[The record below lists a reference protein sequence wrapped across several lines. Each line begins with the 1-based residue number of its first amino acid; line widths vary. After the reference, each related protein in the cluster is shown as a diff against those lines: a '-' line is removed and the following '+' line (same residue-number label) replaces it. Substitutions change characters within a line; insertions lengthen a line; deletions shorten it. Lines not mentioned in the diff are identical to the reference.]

1 MKFLSSEVALCLY
14 KSTML
19 PITKYCRHVWVGAP
33 SCFLEMLDK
42 LQKRI
47 CRTVDPSL
55 AASLEPLTHRQNV
68 VNLSLFIGVTLVDVH
83 LKWLNWFH
91 FLIPERSLLVILID
105 CHGFSFFFPRCYK

>member
-68 VNLSLFIGVTLVDVH
+68 VNLSLFIGITLVDVH
-83 LKWLNWFH
+83 LKWLKLVSLPYSREKSTCYSDRLPWF
-91 FLIPERSLLVILID
+91 F
-105 CHGFSFFFPRCYK
+105 CHHS